1 MDDFLIVLV
10 IALALIVVFGFF
22 FTNAPLPTPKDSLT
36 LIEFDVGRV
45 GYSSSVPSREVNI
58 GRFIAGLQ
66 QEETIRDIP
75 VFEVSA
81 NAFSADK
88 KTYDVAVDKNVLKS
102 LEKVNINFNIKES
115 NLYNNLVV
123 EWNGQKVFDQKAQ
136 GVQNIQIPKENITE
150 QNLLEIYTSG
160 SWYFWASTIYEI
172 EDFKVKQ
179 EYGEARIVP
188 FSINLN
194 EFETLDRG
202 ELKFVV
208 TSKTSLGDL
217 IIKLNGNEIY
227 NQYPSTLGEAKIDDP
242 NLFVIGNNVLSFVAR
257 TGVFELSDVALNLYS
272 NTKTVTKQKN
282 FDLDQARMDKL
293 KDALV
298 NLVVDVKNVEKQG
311 SLIVELNE
319 NRIQLDIKD
328 PGLKTVGFDKSYLKK
343 GENTIL
349 FRSTGNFEINKITIK
364 Q

>member
-22 FTNAPLPTPKDSLT
+22 FTNAPLPTPKESLT
-36 LIEFDVGRV
+36 LIDFDVGRV
-45 GYSSSVPSREVNI
+45 GYSSSVPSREINI
-58 GRFIAGLQ
+58 GKFTAGLQ

-75 VFEVSA
+75 VFDVSA
-81 NAFSADK
+81 NILSADK

-102 LEKVNINFNIKES
+102 LEKANINFNIKES

-123 EWNGQKVFDQKAQ
+123 EWNGEKVFDQKAQ
-136 GVQNIQIPKENITE
+136 GIQNIQIPKENISE
-150 QNLLEIYTSG
+150 QNILEIYTSG
-160 SWYFWASTIYEI
+160 SWYFWASTLYKI

-179 EYGEARIVP
+179 EYGEARLIP
-188 FSINLN
+188 FSISLS

-202 ELKFVV
+202 DLKFVV

-217 IIKLNGNEIY
+217 IMKLNGNEIY
-227 NQYPSTLGEAKIDDP
+227 NQYPSTIGEAKIDDP
-242 NLFVIGNNVLSFVAR
+242 NLFVIGNNVLSVVAK
-257 TGVFELSDVALNLYS
+257 TGVFELSDVQLNLFS
-272 NTKTVTKQKN
+272 NIKTVTKQKN
-282 FDLDQARMDKL
+282 FDIDQARLDKL

-298 NLVVDVKNVEKQG
+298 NLVVDVKTVEKQG
-311 SLIVELNE
+311 SLVVELNE

-328 PGLKTVGFDKSYLKK
+328 PGVKTVSFDKSYLKK
-343 GENTIL
+343 GENKII
-349 FRSTGNFEINKITIK
+349 FKSTGNFEINKIKIV